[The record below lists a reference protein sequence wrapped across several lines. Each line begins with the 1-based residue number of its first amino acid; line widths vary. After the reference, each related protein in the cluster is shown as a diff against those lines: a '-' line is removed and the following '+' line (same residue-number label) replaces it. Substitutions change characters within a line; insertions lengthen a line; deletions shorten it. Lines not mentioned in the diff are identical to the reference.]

1 VLANAGAAAAGFT
14 SAPPLVLADAAA
26 TAVLTRVPLNSQRLL
41 LPQSCL
47 VFHTSVLASAD
58 AAAPTLFTPAPRPL
72 VLTEPDAAA
81 AYARSSPLVLQRLV
95 SPQSVDEFN
104 CR

>member
-1 VLANAGAAAAGFT
+1 MLANAGAAAAGFT

-58 AAAPTLFTPAPRPL
+58 AAAPTLFTPAPHPL
-72 VLTEPDAAA
+72 VLTEPDPPQPMHAPH
-81 AYARSSPLVLQRLV
+81 PLVLQRLV

-104 CR
+104 RR